1 MTRREIGNR
10 MTIASP
16 KELLI
21 EATKRKYA
29 VGAFNITNLIQMEA
43 IFEAHEEL
51 KAHLIIQSSVST
63 SKFLGPEVMVAIFH
77 ALAGLADIPVAL
89 QLDHCRDLDYCKECA
104 DSGYTGIMIDASH
117 QKLEENIRQTKE
129 IVDHCQSI
137 GRRSVEGE
145 LGTISGI
152 ESEIRVEDTQVS
164 LCDPNC
170 AVEFVERTGVDLL
183 APAIGTVHGLY
194 KSAKPKLDFDRFERI
209 FQNLNGTSVKTPLV
223 VHGSTGLTREH
234 IRRLINLGCSK
245 FNIST
250 DIQRSLIDTTYDYI
264 SQHRDEYD
272 PGKLHAV
279 LKGAIRDKAA
289 GWIGIL
295 GSAGK
300 A

>member
-1 MTRREIGNR
+1 

-29 VGAFNITNLIQMEA
+29 VGAFNITNLVQLEA

-51 KAHLIIQSSVST
+51 KAPLIIQNSVST
-63 SKFLGPEVMVAIFH
+63 SKFLGPDVMVAIFH
-77 ALAGLADIPVAL
+77 ALAGSTDIPVAL

-104 DSGYTGIMIDASH
+104 DAGYTGIMIDASH
-117 QKLEENIRQTKE
+117 QKFEENICQTKE
-129 IVDHCQSI
+129 VVHHCRSL
-137 GRRSVEGE
+137 GRCSVEGE

-152 ESEIRVEDTQVS
+152 EGEIRVEDTEVS
-164 LCDPNC
+164 LCDPNR
-170 AVEFVERTGVDLL
+170 AVEFVEKTGVDLL

-194 KSAKPKLDFDRFERI
+194 KSAKPTLDFDRFERI
-209 FQNLNGTSVKTPLV
+209 FQNLNGTSIKTPLV
-223 VHGSTGLTREH
+223 IHGSTGLTRAH
-234 IRRLINLGCSK
+234 IRRLIDLGCSK

-272 PGKLHAV
+272 PGKLHATV
-279 LKGAIRDKAA
+279 RDAVRNKAM
-289 GWIGIL
+289 GWIDIL
-295 GSAGK
+295 GSA
-300 A
+300 